1 MSYTSVTH
9 RDGWCCT
16 FPTVR
21 GNVDSSALTVL
32 LQEYITSFLSP
43 VLYSCAAH
51 IWVKNC
57 KELLPSSYNKAR
69 FDQPLQA
76 NDWLRN
82 FRTTNENFLS
92 KVTKVDHIRQSLI
105 RMS

>member
-1 MSYTSVTH
+1 MLPPFCRVSAATAGMHHV
-9 RDGWCCT
+9 
-16 FPTVR
+16 
-21 GNVDSSALTVL
+21 SSF
-32 LQEYITSFLSP
+32 SG
-43 VLYSCAAH
+43 LYLCAAH

-57 KELLPSSYNKAR
+57 KELLPSSYNNAR

-92 KVTKVDHIRQSLI
+92 KVAIGFAFGGCVF
-105 RMS
+105 

>member
-1 MSYTSVTH
+1 MY
-9 RDGWCCT
+9 
-16 FPTVR
+16 F
-21 GNVDSSALTVL
+21 
-32 LQEYITSFLSP
+32 
-43 VLYSCAAH
+43 CAAH

-76 NDWLRN
+76 NEWLRN

-92 KVTKVDHIRQSLI
+92 TVAIVVALRGCVLRLSNVTQHIFYEVYKVEKVKMCQCLI
-105 RMS
+105 RM

>member
-1 MSYTSVTH
+1 MS
-9 RDGWCCT
+9 
-16 FPTVR
+16 
-21 GNVDSSALTVL
+21 VL
-32 LQEYITSFLSP
+32 LLQDYIMYF
-43 VLYSCAAH
+43 CAAH

-76 NDWLRN
+76 NEWLRN

-92 KVTKVDHIRQSLI
+92 TVAIDFAFGGCTL
-105 RMS
+105 